1 MTNPKIIAKYQII
14 KEIGR
19 GGFATVYR
27 ARDIQMGREVA
38 LKVIHGN
45 FAREPD
51 FVERFRQ
58 EALTAAGLR
67 HPHIVPVYDFGDTEG
82 TLYLTMA
89 LIEGRTLRQLLTEK
103 PQLSLSEALPILTQ
117 LAQALD
123 YLHSQQHVHRDLKPA
138 NVLLEC
144 EDHDLQVTL
153 TDFGLVRS
161 LQASTKITKT
171 TSVFGTP
178 AYLAPEQADSKQ
190 WGEITTL
197 TDVYA
202 LGVIAYEMLVGRPP
216 FSGDLAEML
225 HAHAYDPPPSP
236 LEFAPDLGD
245 DLAAVLHQGL
255 VKDPAE
261 RYPQAGAL
269 VVALRQVEAERQ
281 RQSAEQVELA
291 HLLEQAETSRQA
303 EDWLTVQNLC
313 VRIMQ
318 LDRAQPKAL
327 TLMAEATK
335 GLQADSAREAAR
347 RRLAQ
352 RYEEGEQ
359 ALTAEDWKTA
369 VTAFNAVFED
379 NPDFREVQQ
388 KLAQAQDEM
397 QRAEWYDQAIAQA
410 EAEQWAEAC
419 HAWLKVLPGRLDY
432 RGGEAAS
439 RLLVAVEGL
448 LQEYND
454 LLSTVQAALQV
465 ALYQDQAEPEAG
477 QQSLSARK
485 DRLLAQLEALQ
496 TARARRKTEL
506 DPEIAK
512 RQAALKSDN
521 TMVWEKD
528 GKEMI
533 RIPAGEFMYGDDKQK
548 KKLPEFWI
556 DQTPVTNAE
565 FARFVEA
572 TGHRTTAEQKGSG
585 YAWTGDDWKDTKG
598 ANWQHPGGPKTDI
611 KGKMDH
617 PVVLVSWRD
626 AWAYA
631 EWGGKRLPT
640 EEEWEKAARG
650 TDGRT
655 YPWGDELP
663 TRELCN
669 FGGNEN
675 STTPVGQYSLQGD
688 SPYGC
693 VDMSGNVW
701 EWTVS
706 DYVKS
711 NKVLRGGSWRNLE
724 EYVRAANRL
733 NYSPFY
739 RHNSIGFRC
748 VMSPDQIND

>member
-1 MTNPKIIAKYQII
+1 MAKQKTIAKYKII
-14 KEIGR
+14 KELGR
-19 GGFATVYR
+19 GGFATVHH
-27 ARDIQMGREVA
+27 ARDTELEREVA

-45 FAREPD
+45 FAREPE

-67 HPHIVPVYDFGDTEG
+67 HAHIVPVYDFGDAEG
-82 TLYLTMA
+82 TLYLAMA

-117 LAQALD
+117 LAGALD

-138 NVLLEC
+138 NVMLER

-202 LGVIAYEMLVGRPP
+202 LGVITYEMLVGRPP

-236 LEFAPDLGD
+236 LEFAPDLGE
-245 DLAAVLHQGL
+245 DLAQVLQQSL

-261 RYPQAGAL
+261 RYPRAGAL
-269 VVALRQVEAERQ
+269 VAALRQVEAERQ

-291 HLLEQAETSRQA
+291 HLLEQAQVALEA
-303 EDWLTVQNLC
+303 EEWLDLQELC
-313 VRIMQ
+313 VRISR
-318 LDRAQPKAL
+318 LDPDNVQGQTMMDEALKGARAERKH
-327 TLMAEATK
+327 
-335 GLQADSAREAAR
+335 EAAR
-347 RRLAQ
+347 RRLAE
-352 RYEEGEQ
+352 RYEQGEA
-359 ALTAEDWKTA
+359 ALDAGDWPAA
-369 VTAFNAVFED
+369 VKAFNAVFED

-388 KLAQAQDEM
+388 KLAQARDEM

-432 RGGEAAS
+432 REGDAAS

-465 ALYQDQAEPEAG
+465 ALRQDQAEPEAG

-528 GKEMI
+528 GKEMV
-533 RIPAGEFMYGDDKQK
+533 RVPAGEFLYSDDKQK
-548 KKLPEFWI
+548 KELPEFWI
-556 DQTPVTNAE
+556 DKTPVTNAE
-565 FARFVEA
+565 FARFVAE
-572 TGHRTTAEQKGSG
+572 TGHPAP
-585 YAWTGDDWKDTKG
+585 
-598 ANWQHPGGPKTDI
+598 QHWGEAIPPKEIET
-611 KGKMDH
+611 H
-617 PVVLVSWRD
+617 PVVYVSWKD
-626 AWAYA
+626 AVDYA
-631 EWGGKRLPT
+631 EWAGKRLPT

-650 TDGRT
+650 ADGRK
-655 YPWGDELP
+655 YPWGDETP
-663 TRELCN
+663 TPELCN
-669 FGGNEN
+669 FKQNEGG
-675 STTPVGQYSLQGD
+675 TTPVGKYSPQGD

-701 EWTVS
+701 EWTAT
-706 DYVKS
+706 DYDKS
-711 NKVLRGGSWRNLE
+711 RKVLRG
-724 EYVRAANRL
+724 AAGTIVKRTSARPNVPPVSRFD
-733 NYSPFY
+733 YY
-739 RHNSIGFRC
+739 GFRC
-748 VMSPDQIND
+748 VVSPGR